1 MKFLI
6 GLFFGLAIAS
16 ASADSYVMRDGF
28 SIMSVF
34 SVHRIDLPYGQV
46 NIFEVGQ
53 KPDGTPSVIQVDESG
68 HVICS
73 TKDSH

>member
-34 SVHRIDLPYGQV
+34 SVHHVDLPYGKI
-46 NIFEVGQ
+46 NMFEVAQ

-73 TKDSH
+73 MKELH